1 MKTNWQTDRG
11 QLNHNWLQNSV
22 LVALNHA
29 LRVADGKIS
38 SRNLYQ
44 TMYEDIVRWQERSCE
59 IPELITR
66 FNEEMSPKV
75 FFEHEPLHRCA
86 REIRSWLVPLI
97 HELWVRREKV
107 SEKIKTAMASYDTAE
122 QAYKNLHSRIKDLS
136 QEQAEEDLVV
146 IRQILNDFIHACEK
160 LSLSIS
166 NFPQKIRCV

>member
-1 MKTNWQTDRG
+1 MKTSWQTDRG

-38 SRNLYQ
+38 SRNPYR
-44 TMYEDIVRWQERSCE
+44 TMYEDIVRWQERNCE
-59 IPELITR
+59 IPKLIAR

-75 FFEHEPLHRCA
+75 FFEHEPLNRCA
-86 REIRSWLVPLI
+86 TEIRSWLVPAI

-107 SEKIKTAMASYDTAE
+107 SEKINTAMTSYDTAE
-122 QAYKNLHSRIKDLS
+122 QAYKNLYSRMKDLS
-136 QEQAEEDLVV
+136 QEQAAEDLSS
-146 IRQILNDFIHACEK
+146 IRQILNDFIQACEM

-166 NFPQKIRCV
+166 NFPHTIRCV